1 MTADRRGFLF
11 YVISFPAGGEITH
24 KRMNIETVCSLNQKN
39 VSRVT
44 SYELRHRALWV
55 FTIYVLFTALLLFA
69 FALPVSAQSPDANAE
84 FFLKSTNPDQPLTV
98 GDHITLRLEATHPL
112 NSQIDLPQ
120 VPEQWGPFEVLDQT
134 APETVDNND
143 GTATTG
149 KDIVVTVFET
159 GNFQTPSLVITHH
172 RADGSTEELGTPVI
186 PLEITSVLTDDT
198 TLRDLKPQADM
209 PTPPIWPWL
218 VAGLLLTMM
227 LLGLLA
233 GLGLWLY
240 DRRRK
245 RPSLEL
251 APALFV
257 DMRPPEVI
265 AYEELDRIE
274 ALNLP
279 AHHQFKEHY
288 SLVDLCLRRYIEG
301 RYNFPAL
308 EQTSFEIQ
316 SSFRQAV
323 VSTRHIVE
331 FMGLFSES
339 DLVKFARYTPQ
350 PDNIHS
356 LVNRARG
363 LVAMTTPKEA
373 VVEPAAPE
381 AEMVP

>member
-1 MTADRRGFLF
+1 
-11 YVISFPAGGEITH
+11 
-24 KRMNIETVCSLNQKN
+24 MNFDMLRSLSQKN
-39 VSRVT
+39 TLSR
-44 SYELRHRALWV
+44 
-55 FTIYVLFTALLLFA
+55 FTIHDSRITLCALFAVFLLFA
-69 FALPVSAQSPDANAE
+69 LTLPVFGQSPDANAE
-84 FFLKSTNPDQPLTV
+84 FFLKSATPDRPLTV

-112 NSQIDLPQ
+112 NSKIDLPQ

-134 APETVDNND
+134 APDTVDNND

-149 KDIVVTVFET
+149 KDIVVTIFET
-159 GNFQTPSLVITHH
+159 GDFQTPSLVITHH

-186 PLEITSVLTDDT
+186 PLKITTVLTDDT

-233 GLGLWLY
+233 GVGLWLY

-245 RPSLEL
+245 HVALEL

-288 SLVDLCLRRYIEG
+288 SLVDLCLRHYIEG

-308 EQTSFEIQ
+308 EQTSFEVQ
-316 SSFRQAV
+316 SSFRQAM
-323 VSTRHIVE
+323 VSTQLTVE
-331 FMGLFSES
+331 FMSLFSES

-350 PDNIHS
+350 PDNVHS
-356 LVNRARG
+356 LINRARD
-363 LVAMTTPKEA
+363 LVAMTTPKE
-373 VVEPAAPE
+373 VVAEPATPE